1 MARERHIRSIDIS
14 NVPELLRLV
23 EEVRKS
29 EEPRILRRDSEDLAI
44 LTPVKPPRRRAG
56 KPFTKDDSIWN
67 LQSIGSSGLTDVSEN
82 IDKYLCP
89 PPAATRAGSWTE
101 GDAC

>member
-1 MARERHIRSIDIS
+1 MAKEQHIKSIDIS

-29 EEPRILRRDSEDLAI
+29 EEPRVLRRDSEDLAI
-44 LTPVKPPRRRAG
+44 LMPVKPPRRRVE

-67 LQSIGSSGLTDVSEN
+67 LQSIGRSGLTDVSEN
-82 IDKYLCP
+82 IDKYL
-89 PPAATRAGSWTE
+89 AEAYLDTHNQQR
-101 GDAC
+101 